1 MITTHPLHAARLK
14 NNCPECFANDGLEFS
29 FTQEQITKKLFTR
42 AEKNISEKLYCHS
55 CENTIYPVNWNDDI
69 ERVYQYHKKQAKPK
83 QTSVKLTK
91 IGYLLMA
98 GTLLCITLIAV
109 VFYYNATGLN

>member
-1 MITTHPLHAARLK
+1 MITTNALHAARLN

-55 CENTIYPVNWNDDI
+55 CENTIYPVNWNEDI
-69 ERVYQYHKKQAKPK
+69 ERVYRYHKKQAKPK
-83 QTSVKLTK
+83 QTLVKLTK
-91 IGYLLMA
+91 LGKIIAL
-98 GTLLCITLIAV
+98 GTLLFISLVIV
-109 VFYYNATGLN
+109 VFYQIPVA